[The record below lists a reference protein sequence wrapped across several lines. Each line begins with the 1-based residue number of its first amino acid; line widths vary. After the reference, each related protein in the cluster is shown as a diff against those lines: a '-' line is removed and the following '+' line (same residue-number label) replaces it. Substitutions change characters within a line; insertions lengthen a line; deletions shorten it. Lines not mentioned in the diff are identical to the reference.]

1 MTSRLTTDNS
11 RNELHLDARVL
22 QFLYCIVRNMK
33 TGFFIAPKSHLL
45 NLESLDIGGRHDPG

>member
-33 TGFFIAPKSHLL
+33 TGFFIAPKSQI
-45 NLESLDIGGRHDPG
+45 LESLDIGGRHDPG